1 MYYLLFIE
9 YIFYDRYF
17 TKGKKENQLYC
28 KMYYFLFFELYIF
41 YDRYFKKKKLA
52 KRITSFLSNIY
63 STIDI
68 LQKETYYLLFV
79 KLYSISTIN
88 TFQKKISTAKCT
100 TFFFFELYIF
110 YDRYFTEENQQN
122 ALSSFYRIYILLQ
135 ILYRKKLALQNI
147 LLTFF
152 RFIFYDSYILR

>member
-88 TFQKKISTAKCT
+88 IFQKKISTAKCT
-100 TFFFFELYIF
+100 TFFFSSYIYSTIDTLQKKISKMHYLLFIEYIF
-110 YDRYFTEENQQN
+110 YDRYFTEENQHCKMYYF
-122 ALSSFYRIYILLQ
+122 L
-135 ILYRKKLALQNI
+135 
-147 LLTFF
+147 FF
-152 RFIFYDSYILR
+152 